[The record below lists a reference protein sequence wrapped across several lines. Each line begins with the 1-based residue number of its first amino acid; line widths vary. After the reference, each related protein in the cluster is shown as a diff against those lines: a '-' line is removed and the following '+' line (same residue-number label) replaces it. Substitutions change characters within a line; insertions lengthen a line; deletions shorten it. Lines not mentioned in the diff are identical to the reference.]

1 MVGMEQPPEKTGL
14 RLCNQ
19 GGVRIVEDMIA
30 RILEMDKKARD
41 MTDEAQKDKL
51 ANEQQVIQKKESL
64 KNEYLERAKKR
75 IAINQQSARKKAD
88 NYLRVIEERDSAVIQ
103 ELDKTYEKNRDIWV
117 DSIVARVTDG

>member
-1 MVGMEQPPEKTGL
+1 M
-14 RLCNQ
+14 
-19 GGVRIVEDMIA
+19 
-30 RILEMDKKARD
+30 
-41 MTDEAQKDKL
+41 
-51 ANEQQVIQKKESL
+51 IQKKESL